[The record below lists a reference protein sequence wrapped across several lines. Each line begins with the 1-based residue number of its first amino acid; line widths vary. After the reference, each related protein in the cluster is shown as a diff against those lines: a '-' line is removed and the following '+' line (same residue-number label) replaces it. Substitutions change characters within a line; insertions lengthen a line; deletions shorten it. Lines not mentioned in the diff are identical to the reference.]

1 MHRHF
6 FRATLLLCLPVVPL
20 LAQLPSNA
28 TLNGTYNVH
37 YLGVNSYNNSGV
49 DIPVNFSGTFTFNGS
64 GTFSVTGQ
72 GSGTFLST
80 GSYTVLS
87 NGILQITNPFD
98 TNTSD
103 DTVLY
108 GGVGANGVI
117 WASSTESI
125 YVDMFIGIPQ
135 ASGASTATLNGT
147 YNVASMTL
155 AGLASAGFGNTN
167 DAFFPVTANGSGSLG
182 NVSMQGYTLQT
193 GSAQQTQTSPGATYS
208 INSNGTGTLTLPAP
222 TGVTAANALLSGAQV
237 LAVSNDGSFFIAGS
251 ATSYNFIIGLKAPA
265 SGSSNTLNGYYFT
278 GYFQNYDP
286 GNSSDPSAGIYGSW
300 GSSNEI
306 PSIQT
311 ELDHERTNCD
321 ECYTAYDEIY
331 DDGTFTFSTNG
342 LYSYTGD
349 PYSASEFAVGPN
361 ADMVIGAGLQN
372 VNFELVFYVRSPVTT
387 TAPTNTSVF
396 LYPQGV
402 INAASSAPFT
412 AQYSPGEVVVLYGS
426 GITSANNTAAAPFP
440 NNLSGVQVL
449 VTGAGSTTALNAP
462 VYNVC
467 SSCNPQQVSAVI
479 PYTVTSTTG
488 LVSFQVNNN
497 GTLSNTVTGYL
508 GNSSPGI
515 FTIPPGGI
523 YDGAIEH
530 GATGQVV
537 NTSSPAVAGET
548 VAIYL
553 TGLGP
558 INQTVAA
565 GAPAPAPPTGTLATV
580 LNPVS
585 IYFYDSAG
593 NAFQGTVVYQG
604 LAPTLGG
611 LYQINVVVPSGM
623 AHGEAS
629 IDITTSVVVDAYGD
643 LSADVDNIEATMA
656 IQ

>member
-6 FRATLLLCLPVVPL
+6 FRATLLLCLPAIPL
-20 LAQLPSNA
+20 LAQLPGNA

-37 YLGVNSYNNSGV
+37 YLGVNSYNSSGV
-49 DIPVNFSGTFTFNGS
+49 DIPVSFSGTFTFNGS
-64 GTFSVTGQ
+64 GSFSVTGQ

-87 NGILQITNPFD
+87 NGMLQITNPFD
-98 TNTSD
+98 TDTSD

-108 GGVGANGVI
+108 GGVGSNGVI

-125 YVDMFIGIPQ
+125 YVDSFIGIPQ
-135 ASGASTATLNGT
+135 ASGASNATLSGT

-155 AGLASAGFGNTN
+155 AGLASAGFSNTN
-167 DAFFPVTANGSGSLG
+167 DAFFQVSASNGSLG
-182 NVSMQGYTLQT
+182 NVTMQGYTLQT
-193 GSAQQTQTSPGATYS
+193 GTAQQTQTSPGATYS

-237 LAVSNDGSFFIAGS
+237 LSISNDGSFFIAGS

-265 SGSSNTLNGYYFT
+265 SGSSNTLSGYYFT

-286 GNSSDPSAGIYGSW
+286 GNSSDQSSGIYGSW

-321 ECYTAYDEIY
+321 QCYTAYDEIY

-342 LYSYTGD
+342 LYTYTGD
-349 PYSASEFAVGPN
+349 PSSASAFAVGPN
-361 ADMVIGAGLQN
+361 GTMVIGAGLQN
-372 VNFELVFYVRSPVTT
+372 VNFELVFYVQ
-387 TAPTNTSVF
+387 APAMTQPTSTSVF
-396 LYPQGV
+396 LNPEGV
-402 INAASSAPFT
+402 INAASSAPFS
-412 AQYSPGEVVVLYGS
+412 AQYSPGEVVALYGN

-449 VTGAGSTTALNAP
+449 VTGAGSSAVNAP

-467 SSCNPQQVSAVI
+467 SSCNPQQISAVI

-488 LVSFQVNNN
+488 LVTFQVNNN
-497 GTLSNTVTGYL
+497 GTLSNVVTGYL

-558 INQTVAA
+558 VNQTVTA
-565 GAPAPAPPTGTLATV
+565 GAPAPTSPLATV

-593 NAFQGTVVYQG
+593 NSFQGTVVYQG

-611 LYQINVVVPSGM
+611 LYQINVVIPSGM
-623 AHGEAS
+623 AQGEAS

-643 LSADVDNIEATMA
+643 LSADVDNIEATIA